1 MHMEK
6 QFISGLA
13 EGERIVSHFLVQS
26 KQLLTTKS
34 GKPYI
39 SMILQDR
46 TGRVSAKVWDGAL
59 DFYETFKVNDVIK
72 VDATVELYNRELQL
86 VVRRLRPSG
95 ADEFDLSDFL
105 PQAEGDTDATFLEL
119 KAYVEKVGNPHLKA
133 LLEKFFEDESLVK
146 KLKEAPAARNIHH
159 VYVGGLLE
167 HSLSTVRLCEYL
179 TTHYPCLDADLLL
192 TMAILHDIGKIEELE
207 VTPSINYTEQGN
219 LLGHIIIGIQ
229 LIDEKIAQI
238 PGFPP
243 KLRML
248 VEHMVLSHHG
258 QSEWGSPRPP
268 MFLEAEILHRAD
280 DLDVKVD
287 IFTRALSED
296 HDPDSS
302 WTAYQKALERILYKK
317 PTYETDLSPE
327 QSPG

>member
-1 MHMEK
+1 MGSDK
-6 QFISGLA
+6 KFISELA
-13 EGERIVSHFLVQS
+13 EGERVISQFLVQS

-46 TGRVSAKVWDGAL
+46 TGRVSAKVWDSAL
-59 DFYETFKVNDVIK
+59 EFFDTFKVNDVIK
-72 VDATVELYNRELQL
+72 IDGNIELYNKELQV
-86 VVRRLRPSG
+86 VVRRLRPAG
-95 ADEFDLSDFL
+95 ADEVDLADFL
-105 PQAEGDTDATFLEL
+105 PRSENDMGQKFEEL
-119 KAYVEKVGNPHLKA
+119 REYAGKISNQYLKA
-133 LLEKFFEDESLVK
+133 LLEKFFDDADFVK
-146 KLKEAPAARNIHH
+146 KFMDAPAARNIHH

-167 HSLSTVRLCEYL
+167 HTLSTVRLCEYL
-179 TTHYPCLDADLLL
+179 SSHYPTLDSDLLL
-192 TMAILHDIGKIEELE
+192 TMAILHDIGKVDELQ
-207 VTPSINYTEQGN
+207 VTPSISYTEQGN

-238 PGFPP
+238 PEFPP

-268 MFLEAEILHRAD
+268 MILEAEILHRAD

-287 IFTRALSED
+287 IFTRALSD
-296 HDPDSS
+296 DRDPESP
-302 WTAYQKALERILYKK
+302 WTAYQKSLERILYKK

-327 QSPG
+327 QSPS